1 MKLVKAFLLGA
12 ALVSMTACAGGKGT
26 AISEQQFKE
35 EAAKVQEKTYSKAVV
50 SYNLMS
56 KDSSDKEQ
64 NFTQSGKLNFTF
76 KNGSFELDANQTVP
90 DRLSVEGY
98 VGGRISELTANVPAS
113 YSPKY
118 YKAPL
123 GVSYQYT
130 TGGADSGVSSSTS
143 IYGYMAFNEYGFL
156 VKGEVGQKSKTSINV
171 SGVKSSHSSE
181 SKSTITISYQ

>member
-50 SYNLMS
+50 SYSSMS
-56 KDSSDKEQ
+56 KDSADKEQ
-64 NFTQSGKLNFTF
+64 NFTRSGKLNFTF

-90 DRLSVEGY
+90 DDLDLEGY
-98 VGGRISELTANVPAS
+98 VGGKVSTFINSVPSSYTA
-113 YSPKY
+113 KY

-123 GVSYQYT
+123 GIYFEYK
-130 TGGADSGVSSSTS
+130 TGGSESGVSYTSSA
-143 IYGYMAFNEYGFL
+143 YGYLQFNEYGFL
-156 VKGEVGQKSKTSINV
+156 VKGEVGEKSKTSVNV

-181 SKSTITISYQ
+181 SKSTLTISYQ